1 MEVSTQGK
9 LLIVDDELSVRDSLS
24 KWFHEEGYEVITTEN
39 AGDALTRLAQQ
50 RWDVALVDIK
60 MHGTDGI
67 ELQRRMH
74 EIDPELMVIMMTGY
88 ASVETAVAALKNGA
102 YDYVTKPLDP
112 DDIAHLVQNAM
123 AHKRAKQENVLL
135 REAVAETARPSDLI
149 GQSNAMRKVFEA
161 IETVGPTDAT
171 VLITG
176 ESGTGKEL
184 VARAIHQAS
193 PRKFHPLVAIHC
205 GALTETLLES
215 ELFGHEKGAFT
226 GAQYRKKGKFEI
238 AEGGTVFLDEIGD
251 ITLKTQTDLLRV
263 LQEREVTRVGGNQIV
278 KVDFRC
284 IAATNKDL
292 EKLIEEGKFRPDLFY
307 RLNVFRIEL
316 PPLSARR
323 EDIPLLVD
331 HFVKKFSLAMNKRV
345 TRVSPGAM
353 TQLQRQPWVGNVR
366 ELENAVERAMVV
378 GQEPEL
384 HESDFVFKLPGGAS
398 GKKLEEM
405 ERAHILR
412 VVEECGGNQSHAAEV
427 LDIDR
432 VTLYHKLKKYGWSR
446 SGAKADGAKS
456 DSSKG
461 DAAKADSYKADEVAR

>member
-1 MEVSTQGK
+1 VTEVSTQGK
-9 LLIVDDELSVRDSLS
+9 LLIVDDELSVRDSLG
-24 KWFHEEGYEVITTEN
+24 KWFREEGYEVTTTEN
-39 AGDALTRLAQQ
+39 ASDALTKLAEQ
-50 RWDVALVDIK
+50 RWDAALVDIK

-74 EIDPELMVIMMTGY
+74 EVDPELIVIMMTGY
-88 ASVETAVAALKNGA
+88 ASVETAVTALKNGA

-112 DDIAHLVQNAM
+112 DEIAHLVKKALE
-123 AHKRAKQENVLL
+123 HKRTAQENVLL
-135 REAVAETARPSDLI
+135 RETVAEVARPGELI
-149 GQSNAMRKVFEA
+149 GQSTPMRKIFDA

-171 VLITG
+171 VLVTG

-193 PRKFHPLVAIHC
+193 PRRFHPLVVIHC

-263 LQEREVTRVGGNQIV
+263 LQEREITRVGGNQII

-316 PPLSARR
+316 PPLRERR
-323 EDIPLLVD
+323 EDIPVLVD
-331 HFVKKFSLAMNKRV
+331 HFVRKFALAMNKRII
-345 TRVSPGAM
+345 RVSPAAM
-353 TQLQRQPWVGNVR
+353 NQLQQQPWVGNVR
-366 ELENAVERAMVV
+366 ELENAIERAMVV

-384 HESDFVFKLPGGAS
+384 HEQDFIFKPQSAS
-398 GKKLEEM
+398 NGSSKTLEDM

-412 VVEECGGNQSHAAEV
+412 VVEECGGNQSHAADI

-446 SGAKADGAKS
+446 SPGERDKKP
-456 DSSKG
+456 
-461 DAAKADSYKADEVAR
+461 DEVAR

>member
-1 MEVSTQGK
+1 MSTQGK

-24 KWFHEEGYEVITTEN
+24 KWFREEGYEVDTTEN
-39 AGDALTRLAQQ
+39 ASEALTRLAQQ
-50 RWDVALVDIK
+50 RWDAALVDIK

-67 ELQRRMH
+67 ELQKRMH
-74 EIDPELMVIMMTGY
+74 EVDPELVVIIMTGY

-112 DDIAHLVQNAM
+112 DDIAHLVKNAL
-123 AHKRAKQENVLL
+123 AHKRAAQENAML
-135 REAVAETARPSDLI
+135 RETVAEATHPGDLI
-149 GQSNAMRKVFEA
+149 GQSAAMRKIFDAV
-161 IETVGPTDAT
+161 ETVGPTDAT

-193 PRKFHPLVAIHC
+193 PRKFHPLVVIHC

-226 GAQYRKKGKFEI
+226 GAQYRKKGKFEV

-263 LQEREVTRVGGNQIV
+263 LQEREITRVGGNQII

-292 EKLIEEGKFRPDLFY
+292 EKLIEEGKFRPDLYY

-316 PPLSARR
+316 PPLSARPD
-323 EDIPLLVD
+323 DIPLLVD
-331 HFVKKFSLAMNKRV
+331 HFVHKFALAMNKRI
-345 TRVSPGAM
+345 TRVSPAAM
-353 TQLQRQPWVGNVR
+353 MQLQRQPWVGNVR

-384 HESDFVFKLPGGAS
+384 RESDFIFKLPGVSMVS

-412 VVEECGGNQSHAAEV
+412 VLEECGGNQSHAAEI

-446 SGAKADGAKS
+446 SAM
-456 DSSKG
+456 
-461 DAAKADSYKADEVAR
+461 KADEVAR

>member
-1 MEVSTQGK
+1 MNMSAQGK
-9 LLIVDDELSVRDSLS
+9 LLIVDDELSVRDSLG
-24 KWFHEEGYEVITTEN
+24 KWFHEEGYEVATAESAN
-39 AGDALTRLAQQ
+39 EALTRLAEQ

-60 MHGTDGI
+60 MRGTDGI

-74 EIDPELMVIMMTGY
+74 EIDPELTVIMMTGY

-112 DDIAHLVQNAM
+112 DDIAHLVKNAL
-123 AHKRAKQENVLL
+123 AHKRTEKENVLL
-135 REAVAETARPSDLI
+135 RETVAEVAKPEEMV
-149 GQSNAMRKVFEA
+149 GQSQAMKKVFDA

-184 VARAIHQAS
+184 VARAVHQAS
-193 PRKFHPLVAIHC
+193 PRRFHPLVVIHC

-251 ITLKTQTDLLRV
+251 ISLKTQTDLLRV
-263 LQEREVTRVGGNQIV
+263 LQEHEIVRVGGNQPI

-284 IAATNKDL
+284 VAATNKNL
-292 EKLIEEGKFRPDLFY
+292 ELLIEEGKFRPDLFY
-307 RLNVFRIEL
+307 RLNVFHIEL
-316 PPLSARR
+316 PPLRDRR
-323 EDIPLLVD
+323 DDIPPLVN
-331 HFVKKFSLAMNKRV
+331 HFVHKFSLQMNKRIN
-345 TRVSPGAM
+345 RVSPGAM
-353 TQLQRQPWVGNVR
+353 NLLQQQNWSGNVR

-378 GQEPEL
+378 AQEPEIR
-384 HESDFVFKLPGGAS
+384 EQDFVFKAAAS
-398 GKKLEEM
+398 NGTSKSLEEI
-405 ERAHILR
+405 EKAHILR
-412 VVEECGGNQSHAAEV
+412 TLESCNWNQSHAAEV

-432 VTLYHKLKKYGWSR
+432 VTLHHKLKKYGWSR
-446 SGAKADGAKS
+446 PHV
-456 DSSKG
+456 
-461 DAAKADSYKADEVAR
+461 ETR

>member
-1 MEVSTQGK
+1 VIEVSTQGK
-9 LLIVDDELSVRDSLS
+9 LLIVDDELSVRDSLG
-24 KWFHEEGYEVITTEN
+24 KWFREEGYEVTTVEN
-39 AGDALTRLAQQ
+39 ANDALTRLAEQ
-50 RWDVALVDIK
+50 RWDAALVDIK

-74 EIDPELMVIMMTGY
+74 EIDPELIVIIMTGY
-88 ASVETAVAALKNGA
+88 ASVETAVTALKNGA

-112 DDIAHLVQNAM
+112 DEIAHLVKNAI
-123 AHKRAKQENVLL
+123 AHKRAAQENVLL
-135 REAVAETARPSDLI
+135 RETVAEVARPGDLV
-149 GQSNAMRKVFEA
+149 GQSGPMHKVFDA

-184 VARAIHQAS
+184 VARAIHHAS
-193 PRKFHPLVAIHC
+193 PRRFHPLVVIHC

-263 LQEREVTRVGGNQIV
+263 LQEREITRVGGNQII

-316 PPLSARR
+316 PPLRERR
-323 EDIPLLVD
+323 EDIPLLVN
-331 HFVKKFSLAMNKRV
+331 HFVQKFSLAMNKRI
-345 TRVSPGAM
+345 TRVSPAAM
-353 TQLQRQPWVGNVR
+353 NLLQEQPWLGNVR

-384 HESDFVFKLPGGAS
+384 NEQDFIFKPPSSPTGA
-398 GKKLEEM
+398 GKKLEDM

-412 VVEECGGNQSHAAEV
+412 VVEECGGNQSHAAEI

-432 VTLYHKLKKYGWSR
+432 VTLYHKLKKYGWTR
-446 SGAKADGAKS
+446 TPV
-456 DSSKG
+456 
-461 DAAKADSYKADEVAR
+461 ETH

>member
-1 MEVSTQGK
+1 VIQVSTRGK
-9 LLIVDDELSVRDSLS
+9 LLIVDDELSVRDSLG
-24 KWFHEEGYEVITTEN
+24 KWFREEGYEVATTEN
-39 AGDALTRLAQQ
+39 ASDALTSLAQQ

-74 EIDPELMVIMMTGY
+74 EVDPELLVIMMTGY

-112 DDIAHLVQNAM
+112 DEISHLVTNAL
-123 AHKRAKQENVLL
+123 AHKRTAQENVLL
-135 REAVAETARPSDLI
+135 RETVAEVARPGELI
-149 GQSNAMRKVFEA
+149 GQSAAMRKVFDA

-193 PRKFHPLVAIHC
+193 PRRFHPLVVIHC

-263 LQEREVTRVGGNQIV
+263 LQEREITRVGGNQIV

-292 EKLIEEGKFRPDLFY
+292 EKLIDEGKFRPDLFY
-307 RLNVFRIEL
+307 RLNVFRLEL
-316 PPLSARR
+316 PALRERR
-323 EDIPLLVD
+323 EDIPALVD
-331 HFVKKFSLAMNKRV
+331 HFVRKFSLAMNKRI
-345 TRVSPGAM
+345 TRVSPTAM
-353 TQLQRQPWVGNVR
+353 NQLQQQSWLGNVR
-366 ELENAVERAMVV
+366 ELENSVERAMVV

-384 HESDFVFKLPGGAS
+384 HEGDFAFKSPSAS
-398 GKKLEEM
+398 ASNGSSKTLEDI

-412 VVEECGGNQSHAAEV
+412 VVGECAGNQSHAADV

-446 SGAKADGAKS
+446 SDKKPET
-456 DSSKG
+456 SKT
-461 DAAKADSYKADEVAR
+461 DEVAR

>member
-1 MEVSTQGK
+1 VIRVSTQGK
-9 LLIVDDELSVRDSLS
+9 LLIVDDEFSVRDSLG
-24 KWFHEEGYEVITTEN
+24 KWFREEGYEVATTEN
-39 AGDALTRLAQQ
+39 ASEALTRLAQQ

-74 EIDPELMVIMMTGY
+74 GVDPELIVIMMTGY

-112 DDIAHLVQNAM
+112 DEIAHLVKNAL
-123 AHKRAKQENVLL
+123 AHKRTAQENVLL
-135 REAVAETARPSDLI
+135 RETVAEVARPGELI
-149 GQSNAMRKVFEA
+149 GQSRPMRKIFDA

-193 PRKFHPLVAIHC
+193 PRRFHPLVVIHC

-251 ITLKTQTDLLRV
+251 ISLKTQTDLLRV
-263 LQEREVTRVGGNQIV
+263 LQEREITRVGGNQII

-284 IAATNKDL
+284 VAATNKDL

-316 PPLSARR
+316 PALRERR
-323 EDIPLLVD
+323 EDIPVLVD
-331 HFVKKFSLAMNKRV
+331 HFVRKFSLAMSKRI
-345 TRVSPGAM
+345 TRVSPAAM
-353 TQLQRQPWVGNVR
+353 NQLQQQPWLGNVR

-378 GQEPEL
+378 GKEPEL
-384 HESDFVFKLPGGAS
+384 QEQDFIFKPQSVAGSNGS
-398 GKKLEEM
+398 SKTLEDM
-405 ERAHILR
+405 ERAHVLR
-412 VVEECGGNQSHAAEV
+412 VVEECGGNQSHAAEI

-432 VTLYHKLKKYGWSR
+432 VTLYHKLKKYGWTRTSVDR
-446 SGAKADGAKS
+446 DKKPR
-456 DSSKG
+456 
-461 DAAKADSYKADEVAR
+461 EVAR

>member
-1 MEVSTQGK
+1 MSTHGK
-9 LLIVDDELSVRDSLS
+9 LLIVDDELSVRDSLG
-24 KWFHEEGYEVITTEN
+24 KWFREEGYEVTTVEN
-39 AGDALTRLAQQ
+39 ANDALTQLAEQ
-50 RWDVALVDIK
+50 RWDAALVDIK

-74 EIDPELMVIMMTGY
+74 EVDAELVVIMMTGY
-88 ASVETAVAALKNGA
+88 ASVETAVTALKNGA

-112 DDIAHLVQNAM
+112 DEIAHLVKNAL
-123 AHKRAKQENVLL
+123 AHKHAAQENILL
-135 REAVAETARPSDLI
+135 RETVAEVARPGEI
-149 GQSNAMRKVFEA
+149 VGQSGPMRKLFDA
-161 IETVGPTDAT
+161 IDTVGPTDAT

-184 VARAIHQAS
+184 VAKAIHHAS
-193 PRKFHPLVAIHC
+193 PRRFHPMVAIHC
-205 GALTETLLES
+205 GALTESLLES

-251 ITLKTQTDLLRV
+251 ISLKTQTDLLRV
-263 LQEREVTRVGGNQIV
+263 LQEREITRVGGNQNI

-284 IAATNKDL
+284 VAATNKNL

-316 PPLSARR
+316 PALRERR
-323 EDIPLLVD
+323 DDIPALVN
-331 HFVKKFSLAMNKRV
+331 HFVHKFSQAMNKRI
-345 TRVSPGAM
+345 TRVAPAAM
-353 TQLQRQPWVGNVR
+353 NKLQQQSWLGNVR

-384 HESDFVFKLPGGAS
+384 NEQDFIFKQSNVSTSGG
-398 GKKLEEM
+398 KTLDEM
-405 ERAHILR
+405 ERAHILQ

-432 VTLYHKLKKYGWSR
+432 VTLYHKLKKYGWTR
-446 SGAKADGAKS
+446 TPV
-456 DSSKG
+456 
-461 DAAKADSYKADEVAR
+461 ETR